1 VDIAI
6 GIADISMDIVD
17 IGIDIADIVNITDIA
32 DWML

>member
-6 GIADISMDIVD
+6 GIEDISMDIVD